1 MIQHVQIAPETND
14 AIAEAARATGL
25 SYDAQLALIV
35 KAWADAWNGRQAA
48 RIEFIAA
55 LERAAGRDGN
65 AKPD

>member
-1 MIQHVQIAPETND
+1 MIQHVQIAPETNG

-48 RIEFIAA
+48 WREFIAGLKSA
-55 LERAAGRDGN
+55 AERDDN